1 MTIKVGIISG
11 FLGSGKTTAILEI
24 GKILGDRFGLKSA
37 ILVNDIG
44 EINVDGAYLE
54 GLGMDAKQVTGSCLC
69 CSLGTSIL
77 DTINILREKFG
88 PDVLL
93 IEPTGVAIPSQV
105 KQRFYDGFFGEGFE
119 IAPLIVLIDGFDFL
133 EYLETVGELI
143 ERQAQDVEII
153 AINKMDLIE
162 DKEKLGKIKEMI
174 KKINPN
180 AEILEISAKNREGI
194 DELVEIIMG
203 NGRSKNA

>member
-1 MTIKVGIISG
+1 MSIKVGIISG

-24 GKILGDRFGLKSA
+24 GKILGDKFGLKSA

-44 EINVDGAYLE
+44 EVNVDASYLE
-54 GLGMDAKQVTGSCLC
+54 GLGMETKRITGSCIC
-69 CSLGTSIL
+69 CTLGTSIQ
-77 DTINILREKFG
+77 DTIKTLREKFG

-105 KQRFYDGFFGEGFE
+105 KQRFHDGFFGEDFE
-119 IAPLIVLIDGFDFL
+119 IAPLIVLVDGYEFL
-133 EYLETVGELI
+133 EYLETVGEFI
-143 ERQAQDVEII
+143 ERQAKGVEII

-162 DKEKLGKIKEMI
+162 NKEKLRKIKEMI

-180 AEILEISAKNREGI
+180 AEIMEISAKNREGI
-194 DELVEIIMG
+194 DELVYIIIG
-203 NGRSKNA
+203 KGRSKNA